1 MGQPKRIG
9 PATDHSAIKDVAGL
23 RQPNRP
29 YGLCFGVLASRVEIN
44 CSAAGG
50 TATAPDRTILLAGIF
65 LPYTR
70 RLSPLSGRIVEPLRE
85 IPANKPRAPEVLKNL
100 ARRGGVDAA
109 VAF

>member
-1 MGQPKRIG
+1 QRAPGRAG
-9 PATDHSAIKDVAGL
+9 ARTDVAVPSGVAGL
-23 RQPNRP
+23 PQPNRP

-70 RLSPLSGRIVEPLRE
+70 RLSPLSGRIVEPSRE
-85 IPANKPRAPEVLKNL
+85 IPANKPRAQIGRASCRERV
-100 ARRGGVDAA
+100 
-109 VAF
+109 